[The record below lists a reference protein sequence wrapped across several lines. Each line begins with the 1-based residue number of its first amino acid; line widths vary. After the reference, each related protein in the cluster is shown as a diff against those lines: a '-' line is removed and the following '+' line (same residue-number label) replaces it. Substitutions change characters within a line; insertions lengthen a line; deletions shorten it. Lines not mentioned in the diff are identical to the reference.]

1 MHWYIM
7 IYSVDSGSTFRTKV
21 RGLLG
26 PMISSW
32 AKIACSIRN
41 DFVCLFVLSNKFLSR
56 YQVQLGFSQQPRGYL
71 FDWTSGEASTRS
83 QFNRIERVERNS
95 LGSGVKW
102 HHEAANNSTWWAN
115 LSTCCAYI
123 SLSRWSCL
131 QSLDYRPSH
140 FFLGVVCIVWTCF
153 GLCCLQSC

>member
-71 FDWTSGEASTRS
+71 FDWTSGE
-83 QFNRIERVERNS
+83 V
-95 LGSGVKW
+95 
-102 HHEAANNSTWWAN
+102 STW
-115 LSTCCAYI
+115 SH
-123 SLSRWSCL
+123 SRP
-131 QSLDYRPSH
+131 QSRLALLTVGD
-140 FFLGVVCIVWTCF
+140 
-153 GLCCLQSC
+153 